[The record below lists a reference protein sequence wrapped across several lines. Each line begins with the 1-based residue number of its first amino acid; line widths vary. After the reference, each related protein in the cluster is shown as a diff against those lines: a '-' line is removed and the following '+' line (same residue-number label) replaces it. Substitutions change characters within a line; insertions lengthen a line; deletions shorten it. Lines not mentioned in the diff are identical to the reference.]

1 MQVARSLIHELLS
14 DECYQELD
22 NDKPKHHLDVS
33 SCISTFALLSVRKN
47 NASVKVLATSFKR
60 SCNRL
65 QENFVS
71 GLLRPIGLATD
82 RSCSTAPPG
91 TQDKVNDV
99 IHTFTVFD
107 LRKNRRSALPT
118 QRPSALRKRPC
129 SNGKLT

>member
-65 QENFVS
+65 QENFVRFS
-71 GLLRPIGLATD
+71 R
-82 RSCSTAPPG
+82 
-91 TQDKVNDV
+91 DV
-99 IHTFTVFD
+99 CMRV
-107 LRKNRRSALPT
+107 RVAMPALPAAQLFSLPT
-118 QRPSALRKRPC
+118 LDITHQKRAPFWPH
-129 SNGKLT
+129 